1 MVKDP
6 RSQPGLRT
14 FNLSKSY
21 RGQNVVMD
29 VSLEL
34 RRGEAVAL
42 LGPNGAGKSTLLAM
56 ITGIVKPDSGWIE
69 IDGFDVTSLP
79 IHARARL
86 GLSYL
91 PQETS
96 VFRGL
101 SVENNILLYLETFV
115 PDKHERRRR
124 LNALLEEFGL
134 TAIRKNNAAGLSGG
148 QKRRCEIAR
157 ALAVDPRY
165 VMLDE
170 PFAGVDPLAI
180 SDVQETIRKLR
191 QRGMGV
197 LISDHN
203 VREALSIVD
212 YAYILESGRLL
223 AQGNP
228 KDIVANED
236 VRYFYLGNSLDH

>member
-1 MVKDP
+1 MLNE
-6 RSQPGLRT
+6 QPPILQLRA
-14 FNLSKSY
+14 FNLCKAY
-21 RGQNVVMD
+21 RGRSVVTD

-42 LGPNGAGKSTLLAM
+42 LGPNGAGKSTLLSM
-56 ITGIVKPDSGWIE
+56 IIGIVKPDSGSIE
-69 IDGFDVTSLP
+69 IDGLDVSDLP

-115 PDKHERRRR
+115 SDKHERRRR
-124 LNALLEEFGL
+124 LDALLEEFGL
-134 TAIRKNNAAGLSGG
+134 TAIRKTSAARLSGG

-157 ALAVDPRY
+157 ALAVVPNY

-180 SDVQETIRKLR
+180 SEVRETIRRMR

-203 VREALSIVD
+203 VRETLSIVD
-212 YAYILESGRLL
+212 YAYIVESGRLL
-223 AQGNP
+223 AQGRP
-228 KDIVANED
+228 GDIVVDEE
-236 VRYFYLGNSLDH
+236 VRHFYLGNSLDN